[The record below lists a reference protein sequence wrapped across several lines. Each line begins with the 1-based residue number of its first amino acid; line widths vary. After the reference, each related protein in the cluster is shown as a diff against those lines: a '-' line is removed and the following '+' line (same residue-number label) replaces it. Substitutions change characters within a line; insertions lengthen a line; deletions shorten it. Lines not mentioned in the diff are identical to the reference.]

1 MTSEGYG
8 TCATFTVERFIP
20 LIVQTIYLRMLHY
33 QSTPNIIL
41 SFL

>member
-1 MTSEGYG
+1 MTSEGCG
-8 TCATFTVERFIP
+8 TCATFAVERFIP

-33 QSTPNIIL
+33 QSTPSIIL